1 MMSKRLADPTNR
13 LSQMLAARS
22 SDAEILDTLY
32 LRALSRRPSPKTR
45 TAMLA
50 HVGNSTNKR
59 QAWEDVLWTLLN
71 SQEFIYQH

>member
-1 MMSKRLADPTNR
+1 DPRNR
-13 LSQMLAARS
+13 LSRMLADKDP
-22 SDAEILDTLY
+22 DAEILDTLY
-32 LRALSRRPSPKTR
+32 LRALARKPSPRTR

-50 HVGNSTNKR
+50 HVGNSSDKR

>member
-1 MMSKRLADPTNR
+1 MSKRLVDPRNR
-13 LSQMLAARS
+13 LSRMLADKDP
-22 SDAEILDTLY
+22 DADILDTLY
-32 LRALSRRPSPKTR
+32 LRALSRKPSPRTR

-50 HVGNSTNKR
+50 HVGGSSDKR